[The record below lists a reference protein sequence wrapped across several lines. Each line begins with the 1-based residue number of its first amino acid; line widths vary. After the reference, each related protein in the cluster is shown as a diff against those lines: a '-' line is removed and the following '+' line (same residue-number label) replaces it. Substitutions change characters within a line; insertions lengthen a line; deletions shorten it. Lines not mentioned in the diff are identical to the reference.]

1 MKGPLCTCRMPGSR
15 SENCFNRVV
24 FLSFVRTK
32 DAAARA
38 ARVRIL
44 KVKKIRYKRNVEDL
58 SIINQKGKIQTYL
71 WVGLVLHALNKHTF
85 DDFHIVLLLVA
96 KDSWEVPKTGQHGV
110 SCLLSKYSQSSKP
123 CTENRKTMI
132 LSAGAHQNICSAA
145 SRRPTLGEFT
155 DSKRNLSSSGHW
167 LFPSSS

>member
-1 MKGPLCTCRMPGSR
+1 MPGSR

-38 ARVRIL
+38 ARVRIWQ
-44 KVKKIRYKRNVEDL
+44 VKKIKYKRNAIDL
-58 SIINQKGKIQTYL
+58 SSINQKGKIQTYL

-96 KDSWEVPKTGQHGV
+96 KDSWEVPKKGQQRLAAC
-110 SCLLSKYSQSSKP
+110 CLNTSNPPSQAQKK
-123 CTENRKTMI
+123 NRKTMI
-132 LSAGAHQNICSAA
+132 LSECQAGGQQGLTRIYAEQLHAGQHW
-145 SRRPTLGEFT
+145 E
-155 DSKRNLSSSGHW
+155 SS
-167 LFPSSS
+167 LTQREI